1 MVTISYNP
9 STFNLQMWSYVS
21 YTWITE
27 LQLSGTNRVSFFY
40 ILWNFILIWFS
51 QISSITQELLLVN
64 CLLLPSEFAINLK
77 AGNKDKNVDMVV
89 FSDSKHSWTTFW
101 MSSNCKTKIKSS
113 CHALI
118 IDKAI
123 TCSKLII
130 ETLEQCVKYVQS

>member
-9 STFNLQMWSYVS
+9 NTFNLQMWSYVS

-77 AGNKDKNVDMVV
+77 AGNKDENVDMVV
-89 FSDSKHSWTTFW
+89 FFDSKHAWTTFW
-101 MSSNCKTKIKSS
+101 MTKRLKEANALNP
-113 CHALI
+113 HAML
-118 IDKAI
+118 
-123 TCSKLII
+123 S
-130 ETLEQCVKYVQS
+130 